1 MRTLI
6 KESIKIDEEKI
17 LKKSNDF
24 QSTFDVGDY
33 KDPEIKISDEFS
45 NKYYIDENGIISSI
59 NPICPHCNSRKVVQ
73 WNLYSKNIISEQ
85 YCGEITIQRYYC
97 KRCKKTFITDLKD
110 QFDRYSNISTSLKE
124 KAWEIKELNWSSLRD
139 IAKYYKI
146 FYDIDISYETIRNA
160 LIVIEDNEID
170 YKIGNLSGY
179 YGYDAQWLKINK
191 KWKFRHALY
200 DTVQRI
206 PIAELFTDKESNKD
220 VYNFINKY
228 IEPKDRIAIVTDTK
242 AGYDRV
248 MQKLKFKR
256 HQYCIFH
263 FKKNLNE
270 EIRKKIN
277 ELKTEIKDQ
286 LKIRY
291 ENKSEKSINKKVE
304 EELKPFKNEI
314 RYALEL
320 IYYLFKEESFDKA
333 ESYIKL
339 ITSNMINF
347 PDFIKHYIGQN
358 LLPYYKSYI
367 GYLEKSYKGKLDHT
381 NNKTEGYFRAT
392 MPKGQKRK
400 YHIFKGVINQIYHRG
415 EGLIKNQR
423 EKQEKRKN
431 RKPSRFI
438 R

>member
-1 MRTLI
+1 ML
-6 KESIKIDEEKI
+6 EKNNNKVLPI
-17 LKKSNDF
+17 NSVLEVQQKLFCYEDFDQRKYKNRRRKNSKKSNDF

-206 PIAELFTDKESNKD
+206 PIAELFTDKESDKD

-270 EIRKKIN
+270 EIRKKKSMN
-277 ELKTEIKDQ
+277 AKQKSKT
-286 LKIRY
+286 
-291 ENKSEKSINKKVE
+291 N
-304 EELKPFKNEI
+304 
-314 RYALEL
+314 
-320 IYYLFKEESFDKA
+320 
-333 ESYIKL
+333 
-339 ITSNMINF
+339 
-347 PDFIKHYIGQN
+347 
-358 LLPYYKSYI
+358 
-367 GYLEKSYKGKLDHT
+367 
-381 NNKTEGYFRAT
+381 
-392 MPKGQKRK
+392 
-400 YHIFKGVINQIYHRG
+400 
-415 EGLIKNQR
+415 
-423 EKQEKRKN
+423 
-431 RKPSRFI
+431 
-438 R
+438 